1 MQLTHQYDPWSVLD
15 RMGSDIKNEARYWQ
29 PAVDIIEEDSRY
41 LIHADIPGVDPDA
54 IEITADKGTLTIK
67 AEKTLNTDVDK
78 GAYKKLE
85 RVSGTYY
92 RRFQI
97 PKNADVDAIEASG
110 KNGTLEV
117 VLPKLAE
124 QQVKKIVVKH

>member
-1 MQLTHQYDPWSVLD
+1 MQLTHHYDPWSVLD
-15 RMGSDIKNEARYWQ
+15 RLNSDIKNEARYWQ
-29 PAVDIIEEDSRY
+29 PAVDILEEDDKY
-41 LIHADIPGVDPDA
+41 LIYADIPGVDPEE

-67 AEKTLNTDVDK
+67 AERNINSTIEK

-97 PKNADVDAIEASG
+97 PKNADVDAIEANG

-124 QQVKKIVVKH
+124 QQVKKITVKH